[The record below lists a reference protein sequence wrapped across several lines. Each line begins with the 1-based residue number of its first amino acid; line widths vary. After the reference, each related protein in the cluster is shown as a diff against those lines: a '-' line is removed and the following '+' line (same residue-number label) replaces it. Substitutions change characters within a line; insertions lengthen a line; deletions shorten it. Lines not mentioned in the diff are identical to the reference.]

1 MYPQGE
7 KGQSG
12 GDSDLTERF
21 TRVPLTGHL
30 YLRPFI
36 IIWFLK
42 NKVIL
47 KLYFLNHPL
56 CKSQA
61 YLYP

>member
-12 GDSDLTERF
+12 GDSDLTKRF

-30 YLRPFI
+30 YFKAIYNYLVSQKQSHFKI
-36 IIWFLK
+36 IFSESS
-42 NKVIL
+42 
-47 KLYFLNHPL
+47 FM
-56 CKSQA
+56 
-61 YLYP
+61 